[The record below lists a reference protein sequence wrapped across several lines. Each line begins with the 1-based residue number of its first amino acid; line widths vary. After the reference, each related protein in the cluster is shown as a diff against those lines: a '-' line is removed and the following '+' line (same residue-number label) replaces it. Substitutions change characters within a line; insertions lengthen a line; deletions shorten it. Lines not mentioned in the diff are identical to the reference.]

1 MKEAQMRARLL
12 PITLLMTDQPLHGK
26 SLRHTST
33 TALFNL
39 NLKSQRY
46 LATAQ
51 GKHNALIDATVFHT
65 LDALL
70 ERSPPTT
77 CK

>member
-12 PITLLMTDQPLHGK
+12 TWLTDQPLHADQ

-39 NLKSQRY
+39 NLESQRY

-51 GKHNALIDATVFHT
+51 GKHNALIDATVFRT
-65 LDALL
+65 PAALL
-70 ERSPPTT
+70 E
-77 CK
+77 